1 MAARSRF
8 VSVFQP
14 QVTTSSVPGRYAAG
28 EHRVTGP
35 IGVRSVAPVALTAA
49 FAAVTGLG
57 AQADY
62 PTPVGNPP
70 PARAA
75 EAAALR
81 ARGQALGYNLDRDAA
96 LASFKEA
103 MAVDP
108 SHPAAY
114 RLSAATLWIGALF
127 ERGAVTAEDY
137 LGQARSEVERRPLH
151 GPAGKKAAALE
162 AAFRADL
169 DRAVQLAS
177 EWCRKTDSADAHF
190 QLGSA
195 YGYQA
200 TYAATVEGSLFG
212 TLRAARRAYAEHE
225 RVLALDPARK
235 DAGLIVGLYRY
246 AISSLSLP
254 SRLMARLAGFGGG
267 RERGLRMIEDAAG
280 YPSDVQ
286 TNARFTLIV
295 IYNREKRFDDALRVV
310 AELQQQYPRNRL
322 LWLEAGSTAL
332 RAGRPEAARRSLEHG
347 LAMVAGDPR
356 PRAFGELARWG
367 YAYGA
372 ALVALKEIDAAHRA
386 LVAGLEDPSRPWV
399 EGRIRIE
406 LGKLADLAGNRPGA
420 IREYR
425 HAIRL
430 CGGDDDEACVSSA
443 RALVER
449 GYR

>member
-1 MAARSRF
+1 M
-8 VSVFQP
+8 
-14 QVTTSSVPGRYAAG
+14 VT
-28 EHRVTGP
+28 
-35 IGVRSVAPVALTAA
+35 LTAA

-62 PTPVGNPP
+62 PTPAGNPP

-81 ARGQALGYNLDRDAA
+81 ARGQSLGYNLDRDAA

-114 RLSAATLWIGALF
+114 RLSAATVWIGALF
-127 ERGAVTAEDY
+127 ERGAVTADDY
-137 LGQARSEVERRPLH
+137 LGQARSAAERRPLH

-177 EWCRKTDSADAHF
+177 EWCRQTDSADAHF

-225 RVLALDPARK
+225 RVLALDPSRK
-235 DAGLIVGLYRY
+235 DAGFIVGLYRY
-246 AISSLSLP
+246 AVSSLPLP

-267 RERGLRMIEDAAG
+267 
-280 YPSDVQ
+280 SD
-286 TNARFTLIV
+286 
-295 IYNREKRFDDALRVV
+295 E
-310 AELQQQYPRNRL
+310 
-322 LWLEAGSTAL
+322 TA
-332 RAGRPEAARRSLEHG
+332 
-347 LAMVAGDPR
+347 
-356 PRAFGELARWG
+356 
-367 YAYGA
+367 
-372 ALVALKEIDAAHRA
+372 
-386 LVAGLEDPSRPWV
+386 
-399 EGRIRIE
+399 
-406 LGKLADLAGNRPGA
+406 
-420 IREYR
+420 
-425 HAIRL
+425 
-430 CGGDDDEACVSSA
+430 
-443 RALVER
+443 
-449 GYR
+449 